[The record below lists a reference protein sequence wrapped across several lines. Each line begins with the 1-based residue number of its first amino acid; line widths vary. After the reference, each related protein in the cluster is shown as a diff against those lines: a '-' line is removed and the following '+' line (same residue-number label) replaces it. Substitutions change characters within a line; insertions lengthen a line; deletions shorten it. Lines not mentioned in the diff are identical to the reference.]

1 MEISLALDEMT
12 FSSVQYAA
20 KVGQVG
26 INQTAL
32 VVFHDVKRKLRNTVT
47 SQHNC
52 YQK

>member
-12 FSSVQYAA
+12 FTSVQYE

-26 INQTAL
+26 ITQTAL
-32 VVFHDVKRKLRNTVT
+32 VVFYVKRKLRNTVT

>member
-12 FSSVQYAA
+12 FSSVQYE

-32 VVFHDVKRKLRNTVT
+32 VVFYVKRKLRNTVT

>member
-32 VVFHDVKRKLRNTVT
+32 VVFHVKGKLRNTLT